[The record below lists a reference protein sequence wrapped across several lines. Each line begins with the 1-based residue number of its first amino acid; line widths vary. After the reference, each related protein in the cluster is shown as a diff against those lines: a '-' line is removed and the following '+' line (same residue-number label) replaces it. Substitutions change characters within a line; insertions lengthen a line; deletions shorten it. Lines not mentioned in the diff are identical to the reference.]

1 MYFVQSRLLP
11 DVFIF
16 HKNDYTDEELAYAQ
30 SFKDTFDIKDVLSDT
45 PQFAKDQQKVIEN
58 IKERPINDYFIET
71 NHSAV
76 CEMGSTDV
84 GDISWGVPTAQIN
97 TACYSIGAGA
107 HSWQWVAQGKSSIAY
122 KGCMLAGD
130 VLFDAAKT
138 LYQNPNMIEK
148 AKNELKTRLQDNS
161 YKCLI
166 SKDVL
171 PHISNVE

>member
-84 GDISWGVPTAQIN
+84 GDVSWVFLLHKLILHVIPLVQVHIAGNGLHKVRAVLHIKA
-97 TACYSIGAGA
+97 ACLRVMYCLMPQKHCI
-107 HSWQWVAQGKSSIAY
+107 KI
-122 KGCMLAGD
+122 
-130 VLFDAAKT
+130 
-138 LYQNPNMIEK
+138 
-148 AKNELKTRLQDNS
+148 LK
-161 YKCLI
+161 
-166 SKDVL
+166 
-171 PHISNVE
+171 

>member
-16 HKNDYTDEELAYAQ
+16 YKNDYTDEELAYAQ
-30 SFKDTFDIKDVLSDT
+30 SFKDTFDIKNVLSDT

-76 CEMGSTDV
+76 CEMRSTDV
-84 GDISWGVPTAQIN
+84 GDVSWCVPTAQIN

-107 HSWQWVAQGKSSIAY
+107 HSWQWLHKVRA
-122 KGCMLAGD
+122 
-130 VLFDAAKT
+130 VLH
-138 LYQNPNMIEK
+138 IK
-148 AKNELKTRLQDNS
+148 AV
-161 YKCLI
+161 CLR
-166 SKDVL
+166 
-171 PHISNVE
+171 